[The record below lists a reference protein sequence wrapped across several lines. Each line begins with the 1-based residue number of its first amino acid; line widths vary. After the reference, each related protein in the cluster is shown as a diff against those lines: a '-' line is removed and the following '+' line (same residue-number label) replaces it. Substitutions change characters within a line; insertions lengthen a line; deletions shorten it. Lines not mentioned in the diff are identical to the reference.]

1 MRRLT
6 RCVFPPGADTVREL
20 KERLEAEPYLMET
33 VFRAPDGEDYWLDD
47 GHGAGFPWNGAGE
60 GKTASPG

>member
-6 RCVFPPGADTVREL
+6 RSARCVSPPGADTVREL
-20 KERLEAEPYLMET
+20 EERLEAEPYLMET

-47 GHGAGFPWNGAGE
+47 GHGAGFA
-60 GKTASPG
+60 